1 MPVYHLALGSNQG
14 DRLAHLR
21 QAAAQL
27 RQLGLALQAAPVY
40 ETAPV
45 DCPDGSPAFLN
56 TVVRLTTPLEP
67 TELHRECLR
76 LESAAGRPEVRA
88 KNAPRPLDVDL
99 LHTTAPF
106 DNTEALELPHP
117 RLHIR
122 RFVLQPL
129 SDLSPQLVIAGK
141 SVLSHLGALADDPT
155 AIRVVADSTWPGPP
169 HYPILSL
176 SDLPERKL
184 SGPLLSVLTAYD
196 YPAARLLDE
205 AGVDMLLVGDSLG
218 MVVLGLPDTTQVTM
232 EHMLHHVEAVARGA
246 KRAPVIADL
255 PYHSYLTPEQAVA
268 NAQRLINAGGTA
280 VKLEGGVSQLPQ
292 IEAIIAAGIPLIGHI
307 GMLPQSIFEEGGKY
321 RKKGRTPE
329 GAAAIHADALALEKA
344 GALAV
349 VIESVVPEVATSV
362 TQKTIMS
369 TIGIGSGVGT
379 DGQVL
384 VLHDLVG
391 GFPWFRPPFAT
402 TYGNVAET
410 TQLAAIS
417 YISQVHH
424 RRS

>member
-1 MPVYHLALGSNQG
+1 MSVYHLALGSNQG

-21 QAAAQL
+21 QAVARL
-27 RQLGLALQAAPVY
+27 RHLSLSLQAASIY

-56 TVVRLTTPLEP
+56 TVVRLTSHLGP
-67 TELHRECLR
+67 TELHQECLQ
-76 LESAAGRPEVRA
+76 LESAAGRPELRA
-88 KNAPRPLDVDL
+88 RNAPRPLDVDI

-106 DNTEALELPHP
+106 INTQALELPHP
-117 RLHIR
+117 RLHTR

-129 SDLSPQLVIAGK
+129 FDLSPDLVVAGK
-141 SVLSHLGALADDPT
+141 SVTAHLHALADDPA
-155 AIRVVADSTWPGPP
+155 AIREVADANWPGAP
-169 HYPILSL
+169 HFPILSL
-176 SDLPERKL
+176 GDLPERKR
-184 SGPLLSVLTAYD
+184 SGPPVSVLTAYD

-232 EHMLHHVEAVARGA
+232 NHMLHHVEAVARGA

-268 NAQRLINAGGTA
+268 NAQRLMDAGGTA

-307 GMLPQSIFEEGGKY
+307 GMLPQSIIEEGGKY

-329 GAAAIHADALALEKA
+329 GADAIHADAQALEKA

-349 VIESVVPEVATSV
+349 VIESVVSEVATSV
-362 TQKTIMS
+362 TQTTGLT

-410 TQLAAIS
+410 TQQAAIS
-417 YISQVHH
+417 YIAQVHQ